1 MHNFSQTYLEANN
14 HVAPSCDTKQYC
26 HRNPPKSM
34 KVLTLGAKS
43 LHPKNCLASLRT
55 LDSRG
60 PNLVNVT
67 HFGKM
72 QTKFESLLVLIYV
85 LQAQRGE
92 KLAQGNSVLL

>member
-1 MHNFSQTYLEANN
+1 
-14 HVAPSCDTKQYC
+14 
-26 HRNPPKSM
+26 M
-34 KVLTLGAKS
+34 KVLTLGAES
-43 LHPKNCLASLRT
+43 LHLKICLASLRT

-72 QTKFESLLVLIYV
+72 QTIFESLLVLIYV

-92 KLAQGNSVLL
+92 KLTQDHSAHL